1 MLEKALSGIKETLAY
16 EGYDLLAAERERG
29 VIDVMIIAGPDA
41 CEECLVPTPVLREM
55 IASELKENGIKFKTI
70 NLTIPPHIMNQ

>member
-1 MLEKALSGIKETLAY
+1 MSCSNT
-16 EGYDLLAAERERG
+16 
-29 VIDVMIIAGPDA
+29 GP
-41 CEECLVPTPVLREM
+41 EEM